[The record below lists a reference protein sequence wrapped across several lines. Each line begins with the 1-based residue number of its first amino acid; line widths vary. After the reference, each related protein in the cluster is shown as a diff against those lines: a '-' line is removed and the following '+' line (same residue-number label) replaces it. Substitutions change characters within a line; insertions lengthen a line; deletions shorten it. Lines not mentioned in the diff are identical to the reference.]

1 MGNGKAWIKRGQK
14 LQSVSIVSVVV
25 GFDGVKGSD
34 CREVCW
40 FHLPV
45 FPPPP
50 TIRGWLYSEL
60 LRPFLHLLVLPADW
74 KYKLDRHFLSLFFL
88 WFPRFLGPLQWLK
101 AECMQ
106 CRGSVQNSS
115 LHPFLHS
122 KNSSGQC
129 KNFRNPTPSSGAVQQ
144 QQWEQTTD
152 LPLNGRHV
160 SRTGLLLNCWCSSI
174 FPLGNTV

>member
-1 MGNGKAWIKRGQK
+1 MGLKPVAAGK
-14 LQSVSIVSVVV
+14 SV
-25 GFDGVKGSD
+25 GFIYLSFPTTNNRVGSIQNSS
-34 CREVCW
+34 VPFFISW
-40 FHLPV
+40 FC
-45 FPPPP
+45 
-50 TIRGWLYSEL
+50 L
-60 LRPFLHLLVLPADW
+60 LTGNTSWIVIFS
-74 KYKLDRHFLSLFFL
+74 LSFL

-129 KNFRNPTPSSGAVQQ
+129 KNFRNPTPSSGAAQQ
-144 QQWEQTTD
+144 QRWGQTTD

-160 SRTGLLLNCWCSSI
+160 SRTGLLLNCWCSYI
-174 FPLGNTV
+174 FPLIGNKV